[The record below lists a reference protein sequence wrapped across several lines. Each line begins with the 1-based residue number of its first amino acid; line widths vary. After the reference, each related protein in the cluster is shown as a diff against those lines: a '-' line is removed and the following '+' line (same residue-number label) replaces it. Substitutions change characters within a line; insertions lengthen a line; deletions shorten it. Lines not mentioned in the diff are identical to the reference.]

1 MLFAARLDGL
11 HTRLLSKR
19 IADTDN
25 DGAVL
30 DDIDELISDAVA
42 SSSVERIDTLSKV
55 CLPFL
60 TALLSFA
67 IDDPSK
73 GEHLDRISS
82 LVSRLSSSQG
92 RSRTRSWSYSFGN
105 VELHDADICDADL
118 GSQTWESGVILARL
132 IDEAT
137 VPVGGRVVL
146 ELGSGTGLAGI
157 VASKRNARRI
167 VMTDYHDGV
176 IANIRHNL
184 SLNGLTIT
192 DAVDVVAVD
201 WRCPPALPDDF
212 TVIVAADFCYD
223 REAAG
228 LVWACVAKYLSATD
242 EGARFH
248 AVVPFRPGFADEVA
262 AFEALAPVNGFVL
275 ESSAD
280 VDAERMRHRYYVYK
294 RGGKD

>member
-1 MLFAARLDGL
+1 MTCAACCPEAPRALRLAYPCADAVPLYGGRWSGYLRPRTPLRSQVSGLSHVRVMLFAARLDGL

-92 RSRTRSWSYSFGN
+92 AP
-105 VELHDADICDADL
+105 VEGKSVGLMLIIVGQGDQERGRGRIRL
-118 GSQTWESGVILARL
+118 GMSNFT
-132 IDEAT
+132 
-137 VPVGGRVVL
+137 
-146 ELGSGTGLAGI
+146 
-157 VASKRNARRI
+157 
-167 VMTDYHDGV
+167 M
-176 IANIRHNL
+176 
-184 SLNGLTIT
+184 LT
-192 DAVDVVAVD
+192 
-201 WRCPPALPDDF
+201 
-212 TVIVAADFCYD
+212 
-223 REAAG
+223 
-228 LVWACVAKYLSATD
+228 SATPTW
-242 EGARFH
+242 GRRH
-248 AVVPFRPGFADEVA
+248 GRA
-262 AFEALAPVNGFVL
+262 A
-275 ESSAD
+275 
-280 VDAERMRHRYYVYK
+280 
-294 RGGKD
+294 